1 MPDDLKSRSSE
12 CSPRRLAKKIESCI
26 YRWENTKEIHAVG
39 SMEMIRVFAR
49 EKGRGWRVED
59 RWPYSQPEGIRSLI
73 TERGGI
79 LISSV
84 CSSQTHRPIRL
95 SSRAVI
101 RYMYTSARFQSKNS
115 GRTLLTVLAIG
126 STTSLLSE
134 VNPLCEA
141 AAFEP
146 QGRGNSR
153 YFVADFFPSTEL
165 KISFSLRSEKW
176 KISYVDCGSYG
187 FFEKREK
194 FDILKFRIKGNLNK
208 WDRRW
213 ESH

>member
-115 GRTLLTVLAIG
+115 GRTLLTVPAIG

-134 VNPLCEA
+134 VTTRFARLLHSSR
-141 AAFEP
+141 
-146 QGRGNSR
+146 RGGETLDTLR
-153 YFVADFFPSTEL
+153 LGGKLIFFHPPS
-165 KISFSLRSEKW
+165 
-176 KISYVDCGSYG
+176 
-187 FFEKREK
+187 
-194 FDILKFRIKGNLNK
+194 
-208 WDRRW
+208 
-213 ESH
+213 

>member
-1 MPDDLKSRSSE
+1 M
-12 CSPRRLAKKIESCI
+12 
-26 YRWENTKEIHAVG
+26 
-39 SMEMIRVFAR
+39 
-49 EKGRGWRVED
+49 
-59 RWPYSQPEGIRSLI
+59 
-73 TERGGI
+73 
-79 LISSV
+79 
-84 CSSQTHRPIRL
+84 
-95 SSRAVI
+95 
-101 RYMYTSARFQSKNS
+101 
-115 GRTLLTVLAIG
+115 TVLAIG

-153 YFVADFFPSTEL
+153 YFAAGREADFFPSTEL

-187 FFEKREK
+187 FFEKRET

-208 WDRRW
+208 
-213 ESH
+213 

>member
-1 MPDDLKSRSSE
+1 MLAEKTGEEDRELHLQVREYERNTRGGIDGNDKGFCSR
-12 CSPRRLAKKIESCI
+12 K
-26 YRWENTKEIHAVG
+26 
-39 SMEMIRVFAR
+39 R
-49 EKGRGWRVED
+49 EGGGGGWRVED

-115 GRTLLTVLAIG
+115 GRTLLTVPAIG

-134 VNPLCEA
+134 VTTRFARLLHSSR
-141 AAFEP
+141 
-146 QGRGNSR
+146 RGGETL
-153 YFVADFFPSTEL
+153 DTLWLIFFHPPS
-165 KISFSLRSEKW
+165 
-176 KISYVDCGSYG
+176 
-187 FFEKREK
+187 
-194 FDILKFRIKGNLNK
+194 
-208 WDRRW
+208 
-213 ESH
+213 